1 MASANAL
8 MHHRRLQRFKKSSHS
23 EQPEVNNTAGG
34 STEVRIVP
42 AEESSDSG
50 QLKSFSILRAVG
62 TCLQV
67 GGGAKRRN
75 FKQKPLF

>member
-50 QLKSFSILRAVG
+50 QLKSFSILF
-62 TCLQV
+62 LQMTFFFLV
-67 GGGAKRRN
+67 K
-75 FKQKPLF
+75 